1 MQRLTVVLVVVT
13 AAIVTPAGTT
23 LARGPA
29 PDPGAVATPASV
41 AAQSIQ
47 ADFDGDGLEDVA
59 VGAPG
64 EGVGPVDGAGA
75 VTVLYGAA
83 GGLRGLGSQLFHQDV
98 AGIGSTAEEFDQF
111 GYAVATPLPQ
121 GSGVAASGSSSSTTT
136 ARPAP
141 GQ

>member
-1 MQRLTVVLVVVT
+1 M
-13 AAIVTPAGTT
+13 
-23 LARGPA
+23 PA
-29 PDPGAVATPASV
+29 PAFSRATRFASAALVSGRAGAINFLPGGGA
-41 AAQSIQ
+41 
-47 ADFDGDGLEDVA
+47 GL
-59 VGAPG
+59 VG
-64 EGVGPVDGAGA
+64 GPV
-75 VTVLYGAA
+75 L
-83 GGLRGLGSQLFHQDV
+83 HQDV